1 LIALFEHWRSG
12 IRRKCPGAN
21 QRRPSLVDEK
31 VALHDN
37 GLAPGVFKP
46 AYRQIGVTLFPCMA
60 IFALPRYLA
69 L

>member
-1 LIALFEHWRSG
+1 VKA
-12 IRRKCPGAN
+12 PGAN

-69 L
+69 V